1 MDVLHFKEATCSE
14 FLASICLPATAM
26 ERFTSASPVIS
37 SAYLA
42 ASRAFE
48 GFSHRYGVT
57 RLVWF
62 EQHET
67 MEAAIEREKRIK
79 KWNRAWKLRL
89 IDTTNPSWRDLWP
102 DIAGGTPTATPT
114 SMDSR
119 LRGND
124 EQRR

>member
-79 KWNRAWKLRL
+79 KWNRAWKLLLSGADLRL
-89 IDTTNPSWRDLWP
+89 WGHATTRQARVSGHPR
-102 DIAGGTPTATPT
+102 
-114 SMDSR
+114 
-119 LRGND
+119 
-124 EQRR
+124 